1 MTEYSTGVTLNL
13 VCIGP
18 NNGGLDLD
26 MEQEI
31 PPSRRVSTSDD
42 VEVSTYLE
50 IAGEKRG
57 QQPLPGEAQQI
68 QEEAVVIVDFGSQ
81 YSRLIARRVREC
93 RVYCEIVP
101 HDADWNDVRKI
112 NPKGVIL
119 SGGPASVYE
128 EGAPLAPLWVYD
140 SGLPVLGI
148 CYGMQVLTH
157 QLGGKVVQATEREY
171 GHAVLHQ
178 NVSSSLFANMPPSM
192 PVWMSHGDQIAEL
205 PPGFKSLAYTDNS
218 PVAVMGGDGIIGL
231 QFHPEVVHTP
241 QGKDLLAN
249 FLYEICGCRGLWTPE
264 NFVTRSIERIREQV
278 GNGKVIC
285 ALSGGVDSAVA
296 AVLLH
301 RAVGDQLTCI
311 FVNNGLMR
319 REEPER
325 VLKVFERNLGL
336 NLIFVDAEERF
347 LDKLAGVTDPER
359 KRHVIG
365 EEFIHVFEDVAAER
379 LGEVHFLAQGTLYP
393 DVIESQTSENAASA
407 KIKTHHNVGGLPAA
421 MSLELVEPLRYLFK
435 DEVRDAGLSLDLPE
449 EMVHRQPFPGPG
461 LAIRILGEVTKEKL
475 EALRACDWIVMD
487 EIKGG
492 NLYRD
497 LWQSFAVLTDARSVG
512 VMGDFR
518 TYGYAVAV
526 RAVTSQDAMTADWA
540 RLPYEVL
547 AKISNRIVNEVPQ
560 VNRVVYDITSKPP
573 GTIEWE

>member
-1 MTEYSTGVTLNL
+1 
-13 VCIGP
+13 
-18 NNGGLDLD
+18 

-42 VEVSTYLE
+42 IEVSTYLE
-50 IAGEKRG
+50 IAEEKRG
-57 QQPLPGEAQQI
+57 QQPLPGEAPQI
-68 QEEAVVIVDFGSQ
+68 QEEAVVIIDFGSQ

-93 RVYCEIVP
+93 RVYCEIVS
-101 HDADWNDVRKI
+101 HNADWDDVRKI

-178 NVSSSLFANMPPSM
+178 NVPNSLFANMPPSM
-192 PVWMSHGDQIAEL
+192 PVWMSHGDQISEL
-205 PPGFKSLAYTDNS
+205 PPGFRSLAYTDNS
-218 PVAVMGGDGIIGL
+218 PVAVMGSDSIIGL

-249 FLYEICGCRGLWTPE
+249 FLHEICGCQGLWTPE
-264 NFVTRSIERIREQV
+264 NFVTRSIERIKEQV
-278 GNGKVIC
+278 GDGKVIC

-301 RAVGDQLTCI
+301 RAVGNQLTCI

-336 NLIFVDAEERF
+336 NLIFVDAEDRF

-379 LGEVHFLAQGTLYP
+379 LGEVQYLAQGTLYP
-393 DVIESQTSENAASA
+393 DVIESQTDENAASA
-407 KIKTHHNVGGLPAA
+407 KIKTHHNVGGLPSTMA
-421 MSLELVEPLRYLFK
+421 LELVEPLRYLFK
-435 DEVRDAGLSLDLPE
+435 DEVREAGLSLALPE

-475 EALRACDWIVMD
+475 EVLRACDWIVMD
-487 EIKGG
+487 EIKGA

-518 TYGYAVAV
+518 TYGYAVAL